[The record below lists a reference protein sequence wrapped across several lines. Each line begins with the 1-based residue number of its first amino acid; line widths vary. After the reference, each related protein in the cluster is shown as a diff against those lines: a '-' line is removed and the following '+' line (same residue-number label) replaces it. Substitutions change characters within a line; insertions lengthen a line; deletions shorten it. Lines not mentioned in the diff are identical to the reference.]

1 MAKTEHTFSIKGF
14 LARFDSEESCRDY
27 LVKVLWKGKPRCPHC
42 GVIKGIYTYST
53 RPVYKCTNCGS
64 QFRVTTGTMFESS
77 KIPLTDWF
85 LAIKLIVCSKKGLSS
100 HQLAKEIGITQKSAW
115 YMEQNI
121 RNMLG
126 NKQYKNMLG
135 GIVEVDEVYMVRDRS
150 IKTKAGF
157 GTNKQKVFGMRE
169 RNSETNEFG
178 ELRIQ
183 HVKKVN
189 SATLY
194 PIILNSVEAGSLIM
208 SDELGVYKSLD
219 EFFTHYVIN
228 HGRRQYVDGDIHTNS
243 IEGAWS
249 HLRKLIAGIYHRPS
263 KEYLQK
269 YLDEFEFRYNHRHKS
284 LEGIFKTAMKQSN
297 IRKRHKEIISK

>member
-1 MAKTEHTFSIKGF
+1 
-14 LARFDSEESCRDY
+14 
-27 LVKVLWKGKPRCPHC
+27 
-42 GVIKGIYTYST
+42 
-53 RPVYKCTNCGS
+53 
-64 QFRVTTGTMFESS
+64 MFESS